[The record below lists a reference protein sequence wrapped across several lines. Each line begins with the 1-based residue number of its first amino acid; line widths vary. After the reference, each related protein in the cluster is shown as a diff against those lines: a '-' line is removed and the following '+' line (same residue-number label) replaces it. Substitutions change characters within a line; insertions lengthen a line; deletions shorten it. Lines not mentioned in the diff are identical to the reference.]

1 MFRFSYVVVCM
12 LFGSGAK
19 VQYCM
24 LRNVLCIVFF
34 LRCKAPVVE
43 PLPKDAGGDAQQA
56 RLDCCATVAMCTTCF
71 ACISNAA
78 IDEA

>member
-1 MFRFSYVVVCM
+1 MIRFLYAVVCM
-12 LFGSGAK
+12 LWGRVRKCSIVCCETFCA
-19 VQYCM
+19 
-24 LRNVLCIVFF
+24 LCFF

-43 PLPKDAGGDAQQA
+43 PLPEDAGGDEHKA

-78 IDEA
+78 ID